1 MKRALSLIFCLII
14 TLSTL
19 TPFSAHAAESSDQEK
34 EIIVFED
41 GSYLEIITS
50 SLPARASGSTT
61 GTKTY
66 TYVDNSN
73 VLQWRAVLT
82 ASFTYTGTSSTCTS
96 ANCSVSI
103 SNSAWYVVSNSTS
116 RSGNTATTNL
126 TMGRKALGVT
136 VSKPSF
142 VITLSCDKDGNLS

>member
-1 MKRALSLIFCLII
+1 MKRTLSLVLCLII

-19 TPFSAHAAESSDQEK
+19 TPFIAHAEELSEENK
-34 EIIVFED
+34 EIIVFDD
-41 GSYLEIITS
+41 GSYLEIVTTS
-50 SLPARASGSTT
+50 VSTRASGSKT
-61 GTKTY
+61 GYKNY

-73 VLQWRAVLT
+73 VLQWKATLT